1 MIQREYEDMA
11 EIFANFTWHDGVGS
25 VGAMILVAAYYR
37 LQTGGFDGE
46 SALYF
51 GLNGVGAALILG
63 SLTVAFNFAAFAIE
77 AFWLLISLRGL
88 WKTRRWR
95 GWR

>member
-63 SLTVAFNFAAFAIE
+63 SLTVAFNFAAFAITVE
-77 AFWLLISLRGL
+77 FTGRFYFTNLLHEVVFFSP
-88 WKTRRWR
+88 
-95 GWR
+95 